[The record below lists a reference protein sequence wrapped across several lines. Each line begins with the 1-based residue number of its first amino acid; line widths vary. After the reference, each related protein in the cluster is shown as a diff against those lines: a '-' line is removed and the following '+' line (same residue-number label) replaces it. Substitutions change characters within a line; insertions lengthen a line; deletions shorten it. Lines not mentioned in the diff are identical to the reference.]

1 MNATIL
7 FLTILLLPGCVGLD
21 PKNEG
26 FAENAG
32 EVVGRTFLG
41 VMTLGISER
50 VIAEDRKAQRIR
62 ERQEVQRQ
70 KWYDGLSDQEKNIED
85 MREAHRYQLMGTI
98 MQGKPFPTMQ
108 LTPPP
113 AYTIPQSTVPPA
125 VQRPHTN
132 CISSVMGSQIT
143 TNCY

>member
-1 MNATIL
+1 MNTTVL
-7 FLTILLLPGCVGLD
+7 SLTIALLTGCVGLD

-26 FAENAG
+26 FADNAG
-32 EVVGRTFLG
+32 EVVGRTILG

-108 LTPPP
+108 LTPTP
-113 AYTIPQSTVPPA
+113 AYTIPQSTVPQS
-125 VQRPHTN
+125 VHRPQTN
-132 CISSVMGSQIT
+132 CISQVMGNQVS